1 MADTADTTPVC
12 ISRPWNKAIFR
23 PPANGRGPFFF
34 PGSPVSAAPASP
46 HRFAGEAPACTARD
60 RSGSSATGLPVT
72 PPRRWVPGSVLGPL
86 AWASGRNVK
95 GMRRHIGPLHS
106 GYRPPPLA
114 PSRGPLAPARRCSGA
129 SARPLCGR
137 LSAGDPGPRL
147 RWPRADA
154 AKPPPVA
161 TPPPRPPTA
170 YARGYAP
177 APVPPGHSVLGLALG
192 RLRVDLAVRPPRLC
206 GLASAL
212 LRPVAAG
219 PPRTAPPA
227 PCPPSSLGRLVAWAG
242 YGLRSSRL
250 GPLAARRAAFS
261 GHRPQ
266 ASGQMPGKGAHLI
279 SGWRG
284 PGELYPVSAV
294 SGNSINSYR
303 NFSVGLTILADTA
316 DTASACIFRPVGP
329 GRGEDY
335 RVFRLP
341 RSYKLSQPSRCSRS

>member
-1 MADTADTTPVC
+1 
-12 ISRPWNKAIFR
+12 
-23 PPANGRGPFFF
+23 
-34 PGSPVSAAPASP
+34 
-46 HRFAGEAPACTARD
+46 
-60 RSGSSATGLPVT
+60 
-72 PPRRWVPGSVLGPL
+72 
-86 AWASGRNVK
+86 
-95 GMRRHIGPLHS
+95 MRRHIGPLHS

-161 TPPPRPPTA
+161 TPPSRPPTA

-192 RLRVDLAVRPPRLC
+192 LLRVGLTARPPRLC

-219 PPRTAPPA
+219 PPRTAPARHGWSVGPLPP
-227 PCPPSSLGRLVAWAG
+227 PCRQGF
-242 YGLRSSRL
+242 GLRSSRL
-250 GPLAARRAAFS
+250 GPGAARRAAFS

-266 ASGQMPGKGAHLI
+266 AS
-279 SGWRG
+279 R
-284 PGELYPVSAV
+284 E
-294 SGNSINSYR
+294 
-303 NFSVGLTILADTA
+303 DTA
-316 DTASACIFRPVGP
+316 GGCRGGP
-329 GRGEDY
+329 GRY
-335 RVFRLP
+335 RP
-341 RSYKLSQPSRCSRS
+341 GNSRRRFTAAGDS